1 MTEEHADE
9 TMVASMRADAERQ
22 GADDRKVTDA
32 PHYLARVLMANG
44 IRNMYGV
51 VGIPVT
57 DFARIAQGMGMRFV
71 GMRHEEDAVNAAAA
85 DGFITGRPAVTLTV
99 SAPGFLNGLPALLE
113 ATVNGYP
120 VIMIGGSS
128 TRHVVDLEEGEYEG
142 LDQMNY
148 AKQFCKASLRIDRIE
163 DIPLAVARA
172 MHIASSGRPGA
183 VYIDFPDDTVAQ
195 TLSQSEADRLMCT
208 ATDPAPAMVPARESI
223 DAALALLQQAERPLM
238 VIGKGA
244 AIARAEEEIREAK
257 GRMETVEHD
266 LEIALL
272 PKDPNDEKNLFLEIR
287 AGTGGDESALF
298 AGDLLRMYLRYAENR
313 GWKTEIVSENPSDL
327 GGYRE
332 VIVRIIG
339 RAAYSALK
347 FESGVHRVQRV
358 PVTESQGRIHTSAAT
373 VAVLPELDAVEV
385 ADLSPKDLRI
395 DVFRASGAGGQHVQ
409 KTDSAVRITHLPT
422 GLTVECQDERSQ
434 TQNKARAM
442 AVLAA
447 RLYAMREAEQK
458 AKEASE
464 RKSLVG
470 SGDRSERIRTYN
482 FPQGRVTDHR
492 INLTLYRLDAV
503 LDGDLDELIS
513 ALTMEHQ
520 ASLLASSL

>member
-1 MTEEHADE
+1 MN
-9 TMVASMRADAERQ
+9 ERL
-22 GADDRKVTDA
+22 RSK
-32 PHYLARVLMANG
+32 L
-44 IRNMYGV
+44 
-51 VGIPVT
+51 
-57 DFARIAQGMGMRFV
+57 
-71 GMRHEEDAVNAAAA
+71 
-85 DGFITGRPAVTLTV
+85 VTLTRRLEEIDRMLAAPDVV
-99 SAPGFLNGLPALLE
+99 SDTNRLRDLTKE
-113 ATVNGYP
+113 RSDIEP
-120 VIMIGGSS
+120 VVTLG
-128 TRHVVDLEEGEYEG
+128 RAYEDAQKDLETAE
-142 LDQMNY
+142 
-148 AKQFCKASLRIDRIE
+148 ALR
-163 DIPLAVARA
+163 
-172 MHIASSGRPGA
+172 
-183 VYIDFPDDTVAQ
+183 DDP
-195 TLSQSEADRLMCT
+195 EW
-208 ATDPAPAMVPARESI
+208 
-223 DAALALLQQAERPLM
+223 QAY
-238 VIGKGA
+238 
-244 AIARAEEEIREAK
+244 AEEEIREAK

-347 FESGVHRVQRV
+347 FE
-358 PVTESQGRIHTSAAT
+358 IHTSAAT
-373 VAVLPELDAVEV
+373 VAVLPELDPVEV